1 MDPGRLRNFVDWKK
15 HESSLTTQEV
25 KDIFQ
30 SLVAVVN
37 YVHDKRYIIRNLLPD
52 NIMLRKDGD
61 KYMAKLTDLSY
72 VVPFGSNE
80 NLADHP
86 LFDWGDVPFT
96 SPEALLGPSYNQSTD
111 IWSLGV
117 VLYVMLTHHLP
128 FYHEDDKTLVHTIKV
143 LAIVIDYLTFS
154 YAYQHYLP
162 IQMAAYSYDI
172 NSPVDENARELVAQ
186 LIRADPNDRLSTKEI
201 LRNPWI
207 SSRHKDQI

>member
-1 MDPGRLRNFVDWKK
+1 MDYMDPGRLRNFVDWKK

-162 IQMAAYSYDI
+162 I
-172 NSPVDENARELVAQ
+172 
-186 LIRADPNDRLSTKEI
+186 
-201 LRNPWI
+201 
-207 SSRHKDQI
+207 